1 MKKAILLLAAA
12 FLGLCGARAQGKQV
26 QASRVYTVAVQERD
40 DLAQSDFSSTLA
52 DELEQFGNRSFLSAF
67 FDTYRSAT
75 ANIFAETTVKVVNV
89 LTQHAV
95 EQIRSPRGR
104 WEKAVR
110 EESSFTKELKML
122 SDIHHFYNQVSTI
135 GPMDPSGMVFDG
147 FSCSQSVVVD
157 GREEPVFLVNC
168 KLRTDSLGLRSMVA
182 DSRFLLYVDEV
193 YFNPWLCD
201 LPNDSLEN
209 VDLRIPFDFDRRKN
223 LKLKIKATVTSSYM
237 NQVLQ
242 IVRDQEL
249 GAFDI
254 EVKIDPSRIQTDTN
268 GTQFFHYKYAPGNPD
283 NRLVSVRGDSFIVPR
298 SYVASKADHVDVWG
312 MGQYKMNLTI
322 SETCEINK
330 EYYLQEGS
338 DKDFDKTRW
347 EPEWKLIK
355 NRPKDHTLWSDLV
368 DSVTQ
373 GWGDGQW
380 IVKTVTPASTFLIQQ
395 GKTLI
400 TASGNSGG
408 GK

>member
-1 MKKAILLLAAA
+1 MRKTILLLAAG
-12 FLGLCGARAQGKQV
+12 FLGLVCARAQDRQV

-40 DLAQSDFSSTLA
+40 DLSQSDFSSGLSG
-52 DELEQFGNRSFLSAF
+52 EMEQFGNRSFLTAF

-75 ANIFAETTVKVVNV
+75 ANIFAETTVKAVNV
-89 LTQHAV
+89 LTKHAA
-95 EQIRSPRGR
+95 EKLRSPRAR

-110 EESSFTKELKML
+110 EESRFTKDLKML
-122 SDIHHFYNQVSTI
+122 SDIHHFYNQVSTL
-135 GPMDPSGMVFDG
+135 GPMDPTGMVFDG
-147 FSCSQSVVVD
+147 FTCNQYVQVE
-157 GREEPVFLVNC
+157 GRQEPVFLVC
-168 KLRTDSLGLRSMVA
+168 CRLRTDSLGLRSMVA

-201 LPNDSLEN
+201 LPNDSLESVN
-209 VDLRIPFDFDRRKN
+209 LRIPFDFDRRKD
-223 LKLKIKATVTSSYM
+223 LRLHIKATMTSSYM

-249 GAFDI
+249 GTFDI
-254 EVKIDPSRIQTDTN
+254 EVKIDPSRIQTDEN
-268 GTQFFHYKYAPGNPD
+268 GTRFFHYKYAPGNPD

-298 SYVASKADHVDVWG
+298 SYVASKANHEDVWG

-322 SETCEINK
+322 TETCEINK
-330 EYYLQEGS
+330 DYYLQEGS
-338 DKDFDKTRW
+338 TKELDKARW
-347 EPEWKLIK
+347 EPEWQLIK

-380 IVKTVTPASTFLIQQ
+380 FVKTVTPASTFLIQE

-400 TASGNSGG
+400 TAG